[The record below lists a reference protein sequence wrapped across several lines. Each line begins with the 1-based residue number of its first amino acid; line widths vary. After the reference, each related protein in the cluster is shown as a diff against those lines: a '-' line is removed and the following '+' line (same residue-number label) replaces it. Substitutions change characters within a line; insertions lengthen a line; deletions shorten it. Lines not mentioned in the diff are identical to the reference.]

1 MNMNNLIIEPTSM
14 TPRVEFLFQLGKLKL
29 TGRSIP
35 ENSMEFFQPLHEWT
49 TAYMEQ
55 PHSETIIEIR
65 LEYFNTSSSK
75 SLLDLLKKFEA
86 IHEKKSTLLVRW
98 YYEED
103 DEDMME
109 AGEDYQAIILLPFE
123 FVAVDEL

>member
-14 TPRVEFLFQLGKLKL
+14 TPRVEFLHQPGILKL

-35 ENSMEFFQPLHEWT
+35 ENSMEFFQRLHEWT
-49 TAYMEQ
+49 NTYLEQ
-55 PHSETIIEIR
+55 PHSETTIEIR

-75 SLLDLLKKFEA
+75 ALLELLKKFEA
-86 IHEKKSTLLVRW
+86 IHDKKSTLLVRW
-98 YYEED
+98 FHEED